1 MNFKEL
7 KTHLL
12 SRDAFLDHLYSPV
25 KNKCRFSV
33 GNRLVDADMS
43 DKFSEPFCPHRYIR
57 NDGIAIRFRYRA

>member
-12 SRDAFLDHLYSPV
+12 SRDAFLDHLSSPV

-33 GNRLVDADMS
+33 GNRLVDANMS
-43 DKFSEPFCPHRYIR
+43 DKF
-57 NDGIAIRFRYRA
+57 